1 MTTTRKPKTPP
12 AVFEASRKATIPS
25 RPVIE
30 HTKLLRANLQVE
42 LQAANAALA
51 IADRELANAALER
64 DEAKTNNRLEHE
76 MKDALADQTFDA
88 IRAEV
93 DAGRDDIKLKIAG
106 IEAALA
112 ATEPAEPEPK
122 SNVEPIRQPVEVAA

>member
-1 MTTTRKPKTPP
+1 MTTPRKPKTPP
-12 AVFEASRKATIPS
+12 AVTEAKRKATIPS

-30 HTKLLRANLQVE
+30 HTKLLRAE
-42 LQAANAALA
+42 LQAAHIKASNALLSADAALSA
-51 IADRELANAALER
+51 AADSRDADIALANQR
-64 DEAKTNNRLEHE
+64 
-76 MKDALADQTFDA
+76 FDA

-93 DAGRDDIKLKIAG
+93 DAERDDILASIKG

-112 ATEPAEPEPK
+112 ATEPK